1 MIIKKNQNYERNLV
15 RELIS
20 LPCETEWVEFKHN
33 MCDPQQ
39 IGEYISALANSTAL
53 IIRPKAYMIWGVD
66 DATHKI
72 IGTSFNFRTCRKGS
86 EELELW
92 LSRMLSPSVAFRF
105 FDVEVDDVR
114 VVLLEIP
121 AADRQPVKFSGEEF
135 IRIGSNKKKLKE
147 YPERER
153 ALWRAFDTTPHELR
167 NAKENISP
175 DYILK
180 SFDIAGYYEKMGFA
194 LPENKN
200 KVIDDFSNEKFIR
213 KNDHGGFSITN
224 LGALLIAKDLRS
236 FDELGHKLVRV
247 IWYKENNRLET
258 IREKVF
264 NGGYAISY
272 DEIVEYILTII
283 PQEEVI
289 EDSIRKSVLAYP
301 EIAIRELTA
310 NMIIHQAIDQ
320 RGTNPMIEVFKNR
333 IEFSNVGSPLV
344 PVERIVDTVP
354 VSRNENLAG
363 FMHKCGICEE
373 RGSGYDKV
381 IDATGK
387 RAMLA
392 PKIEIQNDRFTKVTL
407 YSKIPLD
414 LTSKE
419 DRIRTCYMQACYA
432 YVNGEAITNN
442 NIRNLFDIDS
452 ADKYKASRIIKESL
466 EAGVIKPIQP
476 NMAPRHRKYI
486 PIWA

>member
-1 MIIKKNQNYERNLV
+1 MIIKKNQDYERNLV

-66 DATHKI
+66 DATHKL

-167 NAKENISP
+167 NAKENISS

-180 SFDIAGYYEKMGFA
+180 LFDIAGYYEKMGFA

-310 NMIIHQAIDQ
+310 NMIIHQEI
-320 RGTNPMIEVFKNR
+320 G
-333 IEFSNVGSPLV
+333 
-344 PVERIVDTVP
+344 
-354 VSRNENLAG
+354 
-363 FMHKCGICEE
+363 
-373 RGSGYDKV
+373 
-381 IDATGK
+381 
-387 RAMLA
+387 RAH
-392 PKIEIQNDRFTKVTL
+392 V
-407 YSKIPLD
+407 
-414 LTSKE
+414 
-419 DRIRTCYMQACYA
+419 
-432 YVNGEAITNN
+432 
-442 NIRNLFDIDS
+442 
-452 ADKYKASRIIKESL
+452 
-466 EAGVIKPIQP
+466 
-476 NMAPRHRKYI
+476 
-486 PIWA
+486 